1 MTKIMVCAAITFGF
15 ASAAFAQAA
24 EPTYKADPAVYK
36 VIYEDANIR
45 VIEAVR
51 KAGVTDKL
59 HGHPVASVVYSITD
73 CKTRQT
79 VDGKDTQTDS
89 TAGLARAVPV
99 IPAHTATNTGTTDCK
114 QLFIEKK

>member
-1 MTKIMVCAAITFGF
+1 MKNTIVTAAITFGLV
-15 ASAAFAQAA
+15 SGAFAQAA
-24 EPTYKADPAVYK
+24 EPTFKGDPDVYK

-45 VIEAVR
+45 LIEAIR
-51 KAGVTDKL
+51 KAGVTDKV
-59 HGHPVASVVYSITD
+59 HGHPVPSIVYSVTD
-73 CKTRQT
+73 CKTKQT

-99 IPAHTATNTGTTDCK
+99 VVAHTATNTGTTDCK